1 MSYLMFVKEIRKI
14 QATASVFL
22 SLPPELVAT
31 QLAESYGSKPVPPET
46 FQS

>member
-1 MSYLMFVKEIRKI
+1 MPYLMFVKEIRKM

-22 SLPPELVAT
+22 NLSPEMVAT
-31 QLAESYGSKPVPPET
+31 QLAETYGGKPVPSET